1 MCTFLKTRV
10 ARISGKAERSLE
22 FHFKI
27 LATMNNK
34 KQDKKPLFAEVNLT
48 GDEFRQSPSTH
59 MQRTRFLKLVYPNG
73 VTLILP
79 GDISA
84 SQLEQYIHIKV

>member
-1 MCTFLKTRV
+1 MYVPLPLK
-10 ARISGKAERSLE
+10 
-22 FHFKI
+22 FHFTI

-48 GDEFRQSPSTH
+48 GDEFKHSPSNH
-59 MQRTRFLKLVYPNG
+59 IQHSRFLKLVYPND

-84 SQLEQYIHIKV
+84 SQLEQYIRIKV

>member
-1 MCTFLKTRV
+1 MFVPLP
-10 ARISGKAERSLE
+10 LE

-48 GDEFRQSPSTH
+48 GDEFKHSPSNH
-59 MQRTRFLKLVYPNG
+59 IQRSRFLKLVYPND

-84 SQLEQYIHIKV
+84 SQLEQYIRIKV

>member
-1 MCTFLKTRV
+1 MFVPLP
-10 ARISGKAERSLE
+10 LE

-27 LATMNNK
+27 LATMNN
-34 KQDKKPLFAEVNLT
+34 KPLFAEVNLT
-48 GDEFRQSPSTH
+48 GDEFRQSPSNH
-59 MQRTRFLKLVYPNG
+59 FQRTRFLKLVYPND

-84 SQLEQYIHIKV
+84 SQLEQYIRIKV

>member
-1 MCTFLKTRV
+1 MCVPLPLK
-10 ARISGKAERSLE
+10 

-48 GDEFRQSPSTH
+48 GDEIKHSPSNH
-59 MQRTRFLKLVYPNG
+59 IQRSRFLKLVYPND

-84 SQLEQYIHIKV
+84 SQLEQYIRIKV

>member
-1 MCTFLKTRV
+1 MFVPLPLK
-10 ARISGKAERSLE
+10 

-34 KQDKKPLFAEVNLT
+34 RKDKDPLFAEVKLT

-59 MQRTRFLKLVYPNG
+59 IQRSRFLKLVYPND

-84 SQLEQYIHIKV
+84 SQLEQYIRIN